1 MFVPS
6 DLLIV
11 EAAIN
16 EQASKADNPHVP
28 VSPEECAADAL
39 RCAEAGAAIVH
50 FHARDPET
58 GALLSPGTEAYAAAM
73 RLIHDERP
81 DLLVYPTY
89 TMAPTA
95 TERFA
100 HLAILADDPATRL
113 RSATI
118 DPGAANF
125 SWFDPDENAIVGDN
139 TFGVSHEHLAYFLE
153 LCAKKRIQYSVVVRE
168 PGHVRITVA
177 AHRMGWMDGLVL
189 FKLNLA
195 DRSLWGLPPS
205 EAAVDAYLSIV
216 PDDIPYTYM
225 AYTYGPSH
233 WAMAELAIERGAH
246 VRVGLGDN
254 PVEADGSR
262 PTNAELVTRV
272 VEMGAAAGRRVA
284 TPTEALRIL
293 GAPGAPGAPGTA

>member
-6 DLLIV
+6 EKLII

-16 EQASKADNPHVP
+16 EQSAKADNPHVP
-28 VSPEECAADAL
+28 VSAEECAADAL
-39 RCAEAGAAIVH
+39 AAAAAGAAIVH
-50 FHARDPET
+50 FHARDPRT
-58 GALLSPGTEAYAAAM
+58 GALLSPGTETYAEAM
-73 RLIHDERP
+73 RLIRAERP

-89 TMAPTA
+89 TGGGLPAA
-95 TERFA
+95 ERFA
-100 HLAILADDPATRL
+100 FLAELADDPTVRL

-118 DPGAANF
+118 DPGATIF
-125 SWFDPDENAIVGDN
+125 GFFDEATLVHRGDGM
-139 TFGVSHEHLAYFLE
+139 FGVTLEHLEHFLALATE
-153 LCAKKRIQYSVVVRE
+153 KGIQYSVVVRE

-177 AHRMGWMDGLVL
+177 AHRKGWMTGTIL

-195 DRSLWGLPPS
+195 DHSLWGLPPS
-205 EAAVDAYLSIV
+205 EAAVDAYLGVV

-233 WAMAELAIERGAH
+233 WSMARLAIERGAH

-262 PTNAELVTRV
+262 PTNAELVHRV
-272 VEMGAAAGRRVA
+272 VELAAAAGREPA
-284 TPTEALRIL
+284 TPAEALTVL
-293 GAPGAPGAPGTA
+293 GVDRGLSR